1 MSMILRP
8 ERMSSTEVRDLKT
21 YSSQLLKQIESKDA
35 KIDSL
40 ISELQHSRSN
50 ILSLQVIKLI
60 LFLQCCISGY

>member
-21 YSSQLLKQIESKDA
+21 YSSQLLKQVESKDA

-60 LFLQCCISGY
+60 LFLQCCISG

>member
-60 LFLQCCISGY
+60 LFLQCCISG

>member
-21 YSSQLLKQIESKDA
+21 YSSQLLKQIDSKDA

-60 LFLQCCISGY
+60 LFSQCCISG